1 MGFPRVLLT
10 IPSLGSLTFE
20 TKLSTDGQGE
30 MTISTLLTGSLHL
43 GVREFAFPDARRAL
57 ILVMGLAGLLK
68 STLVGNRNE
77 GSAVRCP
84 RE

>member
-1 MGFPRVLLT
+1 
-10 IPSLGSLTFE
+10 
-20 TKLSTDGQGE
+20 
-30 MTISTLLTGSLHL
+30 MTISTLFTGSLHF
-43 GVREFAFPDARRAL
+43 GVREFAFPDAMRAL

-77 GSAVRCP
+77 GSAIRCP

>member
-1 MGFPRVLLT
+1 MAFQGLLT
-10 IPSLGSLTFE
+10 IPSLGSLT
-20 TKLSTDGQGE
+20 LSTDGQRE
-30 MTISTLLTGSLHL
+30 LTTPTLLRGSLHL
-43 GVREFAFPDARRAL
+43 GVREFAFPDAMRAL

-77 GSAVRCP
+77 GSAVRWP

>member
-1 MGFPRVLLT
+1 MLLT
-10 IPSLGSLTFE
+10 IP
-20 TKLSTDGQGE
+20 STDGQGE
-30 MTISTLLTGSLHL
+30 LTTPTLLTGSLHL
-43 GVREFAFPDARRAL
+43 GVREFAFPHARAL